1 MENYFRMSHKTGT
14 RGGTRILTRL
24 LTKHAQQINHSKA
37 QTLFLVQ
44 EKGVNCLSCNLTELQ
59 QQLTPEDATA
69 YGSRLVGLPIETVR
83 QKTAHRVV
91 KIDLVLSIK
100 LTGTVQLLFPFTE

>member
-1 MENYFRMSHKTGT
+1 MENYFRMSHTTGT
-14 RGGTRILTRL
+14 RGNTGILTQL
-24 LTKHAQQINHSKA
+24 LTKYAQQINHSNLR
-37 QTLFLVQ
+37 TLLPVE
-44 EKGVNCLSCNLTELQ
+44 EKGVNCLSRNLTELQ
-59 QQLTPEDATA
+59 WQLAPEDATA

-91 KIDLVLSIK
+91 KIDLVLSLK